1 MIISIFQEYVHP
13 QQQLYNRQKINTE
26 KYIIKFLQS
35 SKSSNSKTWAFI
47 LESIHI

>member
-13 QQQLYNRQKINTE
+13 QQQLYIKQKINTE
-26 KYIIKFLQS
+26 KYIIKLLQS
-35 SKSSNSKTWAFI
+35 IKSSNSKTWAFS